1 MVGFFK
7 GIVRSISAANGD
19 FIIQSS
25 MSKPQYRQVVV
36 VGAGVAG
43 CTTTKE
49 CVEQGVSVV
58 CFDRTVTVGGV
69 FTRYAYPEMKFTSST
84 QSTQLSDFPWTKTPK
99 HWKPTEAVEYLE
111 NYVKHFNIG
120 DNFVL
125 NAYVDAIERL
135 PEPLKDHPDAKWKV
149 GVHIKHWEKHF
160 TQVNLGHNFDVEE
173 SKRVYY
179 CKSVVLACGTHGKP
193 QLPNIPGLKESP
205 IEKIHSSEICTRKDG
220 LKDLN
225 VVQMGTGE
233 SGSDIAWSISKVAK
247 HLDVSIRRYPFH
259 SGAYFP
265 KYYNGVPADS
275 FDSRMVYLFP
285 RVFANVAG
293 SGLAARFSRSLDQ
306 HKYFDMAIKHNYLI
320 GQEDGR
326 PFCPHTSFGVKNFN
340 LFKAHLDH
348 GASIKPCISEIRGST
363 VVYDDGSTFDADAF
377 VFCTGYHPRWEFMK
391 DEKYSSLTSCA
402 RLRKWW
408 KQFKHP
414 DLDDIFLCG
423 FARPNFTSF
432 WITIELN
439 ARYIAAYEAGKLQF
453 PSKAKM
459 EDDIK
464 KDVAFYEATFGY
476 AARTIPALVDVFYY
490 SENFAEAMGCHA
502 PIWEAFISCDFK
514 LFLALL
520 TKTLNG
526 AHYRFNGPNA
536 KPEAARK
543 TIIDHTWWWAPDW
556 AQPTLKKNNATKTEL
571 SELSYWDGYHSVHL
585 VTPVFFII
593 GFVLCP
599 FVNLFGLDP
608 KYRPIGIMKHG
619 WKYFYIIWALL
630 YLVMGFWALFVP
642 PVMCVTLFFLG
653 SVAIPVITSG
663 WSGYRK
669 EAARV
674 SEIQNMFYQ
683 SRKEAHETRKSS
695 GSYKR
700 MMEMKKKMMM

>member
-1 MVGFFK
+1 
-7 GIVRSISAANGD
+7 
-19 FIIQSS
+19 
-25 MSKPQYRQVVV
+25 MSKPQYRQVCV

-43 CTTTKE
+43 VTTTKE

-84 QSTQLSDFPWTKTPK
+84 QSTQLSDFPWEKTPK

-111 NYVKHFNIG
+111 KYVEHFKIQ
-120 DNFVL
+120 DKFVL
-125 NAYVDAIERL
+125 NAYVEAIERL
-135 PEPLKDHPDAKWKV
+135 PEPHPEFKQANWKV
-149 GVHIKHWEKHF
+149 SVHVKNWEKHF
-160 TQVNLGHNFDVEE
+160 TQVNLGHKFEVKEG
-173 SKRVYY
+173 KLVYY
-179 CKSVVLACGTHGKP
+179 CKSVVLAVGTHGRP

-220 LKDLN
+220 LKDMN

-233 SGSDIAWSISKVAK
+233 SGSDIAWSIAKVAK

-265 KYYNGVPADS
+265 KYFNGVPADS

-285 RVFANVAG
+285 RLFANTAG
-293 SGLAARFSRSLDQ
+293 AGLATRFSRALDQ
-306 HKYFDMAIKHNYLI
+306 EKYFKLAIKHNYQI

-391 DEKYSSLTSCA
+391 DEQYSSLTSCA
-402 RLRKWW
+402 QLRNWW
-408 KQFKHP
+408 KQMKHP
-414 DLDDIFLCG
+414 ELDDIYLCG

-439 ARYIAAYEAGKLQF
+439 ARFIAAHEAGKLEM
-453 PSKAKM
+453 PSKEVMKA
-459 EDDIK
+459 DIK

-476 AARTIPALVDVFYY
+476 AAKTIPALVDVFYY
-490 SENFAEAMGCHA
+490 CENFAERMGCHA
-502 PIWEAFISCDFK
+502 PLREALLSCDFK

-520 TKTLNG
+520 TKTLNA

-536 KPEAARK
+536 KPDIAR
-543 TIIDHTWWWAPDW
+543 HTVMDCTWYWAPDW
-556 AQPTLKKNNATKTEL
+556 AQPTLKKNNAQKTEL
-571 SELSYWDGYHSVHL
+571 SELSYFDGYHSTHF
-585 VTPVFFII
+585 VTPVFFIF
-593 GFVLCP
+593 GFIMTP
-599 FVNLFGLDP
+599 FVYLLGLDP
-608 KYRPIGIMKHG
+608 KYRPLGALKHG
-619 WKYFYIIWALL
+619 WKYFYAIWALL
-630 YLVMGFWALFVP
+630 YFSIGPMALLAP
-642 PVMCVTLFFLG
+642 PLLMVLFFIVGFCLVPIYHEG
-653 SVAIPVITSG
+653 FSAWRARLASFQDISDG
-663 WSGYRK
+663 HARLRK
-669 EAARV
+669 E
-674 SEIQNMFYQ
+674 S
-683 SRKEAHETRKSS
+683 KETRMNS

-700 MMEMKKKMMM
+700 MMEMKKKMM